1 MQFVSEGAPC
11 FSCICSTLLKNSSS
25 NKTFVGVDSIR
36 SSFRPFGNQQNPSR
50 TLQAFFLF
58 NFICEYLKVIFI
70 SLLDFYHHIRTA
82 TLQNSKLHH
91 NFSDKLHILNT
102 NNIIIK
108 SCALVLNNSKIRYKD
123 KIQVCFTSL

>member
-36 SSFRPFGNQQNPSR
+36 SSFRPFGNQQNPSG

-82 TLQNSKLHH
+82 TLQNSKLHY

-102 NNIIIK
+102 NNIVK
-108 SCALVLNNSKIRYKD
+108 SRTLVLSNSKIQYKD
-123 KIQVCFTSL
+123 TIQVCFTSL